1 MTMTDIPAS
10 ISKTELQELAAKATR
25 EKTILDPHKMR
36 HEVTLLVEALEL
48 MVRHAETFNVSD
60 IYMERAHRFITAR
73 RSLKIALRNLRKSI
87 ET

>member
-1 MTMTDIPAS
+1 MTMADIPAS
-10 ISKTELQELAAKATR
+10 ISKTELQALAAKATR

-36 HEVTLLVEALEL
+36 HEVKLLIEALEQ
-48 MVRHAETFNVSD
+48 MVSHVETFNVSD
-60 IYMERAHRFITAR
+60 IYIDRAHCFITAR